1 MTVTTLSAPA
11 RPRLF
16 RRGRPRRPLRRRPLG
31 AMLLLVALLA
41 LLGSAY
47 AVVAPRSN
55 AAPVTGE
62 AAAAAGKALF
72 QENCSTCHGL
82 NGEGSSSGPTL
93 IGVGAASVDFQVG
106 TGRMPLSATYQQAP
120 RGRVQFSPDQVQQL
134 AAYVATLGPG
144 PSVPSADQI
153 DPRNGDA
160 ALGGEIFRTN
170 CTMCHNFAGSGGAL
184 TQGKYAPSL
193 TKTTPQHIYEAMVT
207 GPQAMPVFSDTQLSP
222 EEKRQIIA
230 YLLAA
235 RQDKT
240 PGLTNLG
247 SIGPTSEGLFGWVI
261 GIGVLIACAVWLAQK
276 AR

>member
-1 MTVTTLSAPA
+1 
-11 RPRLF
+11 
-16 RRGRPRRPLRRRPLG
+16 
-31 AMLLLVALLA
+31 LLLAA
-41 LLGSAY
+41 LLGLLAAAY
-47 AVVAPRSN
+47 AVVAPRST
-55 AAPVTGE
+55 AAPLTGD

-82 NGEGSSSGPTL
+82 NGEGSSDGPSL
-93 IGVGAASVDFQVG
+93 VGVGAASVDFQVS
-106 TGRMPLSATYQQAP
+106 TGRMPLAAPYAQAP
-120 RGRVQFSPDQVQQL
+120 RGRTQFSPDQVRQL

-144 PSVPSADQI
+144 PAIPSSSDVNPSQG
-153 DPRNGDA
+153 NA
-160 ALGGEIFRTN
+160 AIGGEIFRTN
-170 CTMCHNFAGSGGAL
+170 CSMCHNYNGAGGAL
-184 TQGKYAPSL
+184 TRGKYAPSL
-193 TKTTPQHIYEAMVT
+193 TSTTPTHIYEAMLT

-222 EEKRQIIA
+222 QEKRDIIA
-230 YLLAA
+230 YLLAS